1 MYYNFF
7 DSEDRQAESRSIW
20 VKYEKH
26 MEEKPVFE
34 GPLLKA
40 AKNSDGSLD
49 VRYFILQE
57 NYLVYKQNKE
67 STSISSAL
75 RITFAQ
81 LKFPSAEELDAAK
94 ASGPARF
101 AIKISARGK
110 YSVLYA
116 QNQEEFDLW
125 KTHLSRAMMRVD
137 FHATYQ
143 VNKMI
148 GQGGFAS
155 VYEASLKSD
164 PDKKFAVKGFNKATV
179 QSQPREKQSL
189 WNEITILRQL
199 DHPNLLRLHEVHE
212 TENSIYIVFDLISG
226 GELTQ
231 LLDPKCPVPE
241 SDLLAIFF
249 GLARGLAHLADKGIV
264 HRDLKPANILLK
276 KKSGLSPDDV
286 VVVDFG
292 LATYA
297 DASEHIFK
305 RCGTPGYIAPEIISS
320 ANPEHDFKVTTSCDV
335 FGLGVIIYS
344 LIHGSTPFHAEAK
357 DLDHVLKSNLKCL
370 VDFSSVALTK
380 YSSEVLRLLQQM
392 ILSDPSL
399 RMTAKQ
405 LTRST
410 LFRNFQEEPSSP
422 MMKSPVYK
430 LQNKHLTNSQLLTA
444 EGCSRKQS
452 IEEHSPLGGPAE
464 SILTGL
470 NSPLHGRGSGLG
482 LSLSRKPS
490 IFRQSAYSSQKVSAS
505 KDKTESGSSFSK
517 HLSSSGKQDSDKR
530 ILPVIGTH
538 KSQISKFCPQNR
550 WPVAQNNFPH
560 ITRESRRSSIVRK
573 SSDTGNIF

>member
-116 QNQEEFDLW
+116 QNQEEFEMW

-155 VYEASLKSD
+155 VYEASFKSD
-164 PDKKFAVKGFNKATV
+164 PEKKFAVKGFNKATV

-335 FGLGVIIYS
+335 FGLGSIVYS
-344 LIHGSTPFHAEAK
+344 LVHGCSPFHAP
-357 DLDHVLKSNLKCL
+357 DRP
-370 VDFSSVALTK
+370 VAD
-380 YSSEVLRLLQQM
+380 VLRANLECQVAFGVSGFGRYAVDLVAVLSQM
-392 ILSDPSL
+392 LRPDSKDRVTMIQVLECELFEKFTQLSP
-399 RMTAKQ
+399 K
-405 LTRST
+405 
-410 LFRNFQEEPSSP
+410 RNS
-422 MMKSPVYK
+422 
-430 LQNKHLTNSQLLTA
+430 LTNSPHRRTYSLLYPYQLLPA
-444 EGCSRKQS
+444 RGPRKISLEEYISPEMFVANTPQS
-452 IEEHSPLGGPAE
+452 SKKGSFPSPLQNTVTTAK
-464 SILTGL
+464 STV
-470 NSPLHGRGSGLG
+470 
-482 LSLSRKPS
+482 
-490 IFRQSAYSSQKVSAS
+490 FRQSAYSSQKVSAS
-505 KDKTESGSSFSK
+505 KDKTEIGPIWEKTQPSYGKQEKERPYLALQSSPQQKNRLPRLHDARPEELNLPFLRGHRK
-517 HLSSSGKQDSDKR
+517 TLSSVNK
-530 ILPVIGTH
+530 
-538 KSQISKFCPQNR
+538 
-550 WPVAQNNFPH
+550 
-560 ITRESRRSSIVRK
+560 
-573 SSDTGNIF
+573 